1 MCLYGDARNRILTE
15 PHMRTVV
22 QVAPKRYG
30 RLRRS
35 PAHGHANLGLWRHLQ
50 PFCAAIVWL
59 WIAGTALAD
68 VEGGAPPTR
77 FYPFE
82 EIGCFSR
89 GAQLAYDGFGRLVVA
104 QQGEFLVLNDTT
116 WQKLWAEGSADINL
130 CEVSRGPDGSLL
142 YGAFGSWGV
151 FDVDPDGGLH
161 PRSLVPPDC
170 PTWVRATRFQRI
182 LCTKAGSFF
191 YGMNGVVFRDTA
203 GRTQYFELNAVSC
216 VYMIDDLVLV
226 STFDDGVRAL
236 DLVRGQVMRAEGARI
251 PQAIIV
257 AMAGDG
263 RSSALLATSPRR
275 LLILQEGRFVPP
287 VGVPGQL
294 PGALTAVVALPEG
307 GFAVSVAGLGVLF
320 LGSDGSLRG
329 TLCGPEYTGV
339 TELSVAER
347 GILWAVA
354 ETGLLK
360 IHYGQPYTVFDRT
373 SGLRVDWPQVVSRR
387 GRPIVASAGRV
398 YELVPDGPFGIP
410 RFRDI
415 QSSTLYGVW
424 GIAEM
429 DDSLLV
435 GTGEGVFRIEDNG
448 GTTPILR
455 GLRVARLVPL
465 DATTCLVIGEYEI
478 AALRRGLGGWT
489 ECAARAPG
497 VGYPYIVHA
506 GPDSAWVELGLNRVA
521 RIDLDE
527 GRVRVR
533 LLEKFP
539 GVEPC
544 WVNVSIVGNTAVFCG
559 SWSEPLILD
568 ARSLAPVAEPAL
580 RRLFAESPRRIQRLH
595 RDDRG
600 TLWVSH
606 DRGMMRADERD
617 GRWLLDT
624 QTYAGV
630 QGPTP
635 LIRSLPGGDVWV
647 LTGSMLNRLR
657 PLAPPARRE
666 KSEPVLVSLRNGR
679 TNSTIPMVGR
689 PKGDLGRFTYEENSL
704 QFQFF
709 SGRYDTMR
717 PLIYEFRFGDG
728 AWRYSAT
735 GSSILLPDL
744 PEGRYRLQVRTVD
757 DMGSAGPV
765 ADFRMEIGAPWYR
778 SWFAYA
784 LYPILVAGLVLGV
797 YRVSVQRARR
807 RQAELESQVA
817 ERTGE
822 LRAAMDRLQLETQT
836 NATLA
841 ERNRLAAEIHDSLE
855 QGFTGL
861 SLQLET
867 TAGLPGCPSPVRAGL
882 NAALSMVG
890 YCRKEIRHAIQGLHS
905 PILGSEDLGT
915 AIAHIVRQLVPSA
928 VRTDVR
934 IEGDVR
940 RIDPAT
946 EHHLL
951 RIAQEALANAVKH
964 SGATRIEVLLHF
976 EAAALVLSVRDNGCG
991 FDPESVASG
1000 PQGRFGLPSFRNRA
1014 AKIGGTVHIASRQGT
1029 GTTIH
1034 VRVPYQHMMEPKP
1047 KQ

>member
-1 MCLYGDARNRILTE
+1 MRGRI
-15 PHMRTVV
+15 
-22 QVAPKRYG
+22 
-30 RLRRS
+30 
-35 PAHGHANLGLWRHLQ
+35 
-50 PFCAAIVWL
+50 AAIVGL
-59 WIAGTALAD
+59 WVAATGSAA
-68 VEGGAPPTR
+68 VGGEPPTR
-77 FYPFE
+77 FFPFE

-116 WQKLWAEGSADINL
+116 WQKLWAKDTADINL
-130 CEVSRGPDGSLL
+130 SEVCRGPDGSLL

-170 PTWVRATRFQRI
+170 PPWVRATRFERI
-182 LCTKAGSFF
+182 LCTEAGSFF
-191 YGMNGVVFRDTA
+191 YGMNGVVYRDTA
-203 GRTQYFELNAVSC
+203 GRTQYFEFDGVAC
-216 VYMIDDLVLV
+216 VYPFGDLILV
-226 STFDDGVRAL
+226 STFDDGVMAL
-236 DLVRGQVMRAEGARI
+236 DLVHGRVTRAEGERVL
-251 PQAIIV
+251 QRIIV

-263 RSSALLATSPRR
+263 RSSALLATSPRH

-287 VGVPGQL
+287 VGVPEQL

-307 GFAVSVAGLGVLF
+307 GFAVSVIGLGILF
-320 LGSDGSLRG
+320 LESDGSLGG
-329 TLCGPEYTGV
+329 TLSGPEYSGV
-339 TELSVAER
+339 TELSVSER

-360 IHYGQPYTVFDRT
+360 IQYGQPYTVFGRA
-373 SGLRVDWPQVVSRR
+373 SGLRVEWPQAVSRR

-398 YELVPDGPFGIP
+398 YELAPDGPLGVP

-415 QSSTLYGVW
+415 QSPSLYGVW

-429 DDSLLV
+429 GDSLLV
-435 GTGEGVFRIEDNG
+435 GTGEGVFCIEDDG
-448 GTTPILR
+448 GITPIMR
-455 GLRVARLVPL
+455 GLRAARLVPL
-465 DATTCLVIGEYEI
+465 DATTCLVVGEFEI
-478 AALRRGLGGWT
+478 AALRRGPGGWA

-506 GPDSAWVELGLNRVA
+506 GPDSAWLELGLNRVA

-544 WVNVSIVGNTAVFCG
+544 WVNVSIVGSTAVFCG
-559 SWSEPLILD
+559 SWSEPLVLD

-606 DRGMMRADERD
+606 DRGMMRAEERD

-624 QTYAGV
+624 WTYAGV
-630 QGPTP
+630 KGPTP

-647 LTGSMLNRLR
+647 STGSMLYRLR
-657 PLAPPARRE
+657 PYDPPARLE
-666 KSEPVLVSLRNGR
+666 QPEPVLVSLRNGR
-679 TNSTIPMVGR
+679 TNSTIPQGGR
-689 PKGDLGRFTYEENSL
+689 PKGDLGRFTYADNSL
-704 QFQFF
+704 QLQFF
-709 SGRYDTMR
+709 SGSYGSMR
-717 PLIYEFRFGDG
+717 PSTYESRFGDG
-728 AWRYSAT
+728 AWRPSAT
-735 GSSILLPDL
+735 GSSVLLPDL
-744 PEGRYRLQVRTVD
+744 PEGRYRLQVRTID

-765 ADFRMEIGAPWYR
+765 ASFRMEIGAPWYR
-778 SWFAYA
+778 SWPAYA
-784 LYPILVAGLVLGV
+784 LYPILVAGLVIGV
-797 YRVSVQRARR
+797 YRFSVRHSRR
-807 RQAELESQVA
+807 RQADLERQVV

-822 LRAAMDRLQLETQT
+822 LRATMDRLRQETET

-841 ERNRLAAEIHDSLE
+841 ERNRLAGEIHDSLE

-861 SLQLET
+861 SMQLET
-867 TAGLPGCPSPVRAGL
+867 TAGLPGCPPPVRSGL
-882 NAALSMVG
+882 DAALAMVG

-905 PILGSEDLGT
+905 PKLGADDLATALTRIVGQTGQTAGQASVRVEGT
-915 AIAHIVRQLVPSA
+915 PH
-928 VRTDVR
+928 
-934 IEGDVR
+934 

-964 SGATRIEVLLHF
+964 AGATRIEVLLRF
-976 EAAALVLSVRDNGCG
+976 DTAALELSVRDDGCG
-991 FDPESVASG
+991 FDPESVASSH
-1000 PQGRFGLPSFRNRA
+1000 QGCFGLPSFRNRA
-1014 AKIGGTVHIASRQGT
+1014 AKIGGAVHIASRPGAGT
-1029 GTTIH
+1029 AIH
-1034 VRVPYQHMMEPKP
+1034 VRVPYQHMKGTKP
-1047 KQ
+1047 NQ